1 MGEERVFLTWRNARM
16 FLMAGIALSFL
27 VALIFNHQSIWM
39 FVCTLAL
46 VVLLVLATTVKMGD
60 AALSAIILGLVM
72 AVFTKN
78 TGYVGMFGV
87 VTILAGIFH
96 PLGRIV
102 SVTAFL
108 FGAMGLGIVYEPDLL
123 YEMVPSLLAGAALF
137 FLIPGSTLEQIETLA
152 GTGREKEK
160 ERDERKRE
168 LDAKRWRMQTLECAR
183 RWKDLS
189 ESFSILPF
197 EREMFTLGSSAL
209 DINKIQT
216 AKSFARPRL
225 NLISGVSRSV
235 GNSDCISGDNYS
247 IYPIGVDRLL
257 VFLSDG
263 MGSGRQAYH
272 DSDQV
277 ISRMED
283 LVEAG
288 FSTHMG
294 VSLVHRWLLAQGR
307 EDVGTT
313 LDVADINLHTGE
325 GILLKAGAAASFLLN
340 MDETGVWS
348 ARLFCTE
355 SMPLGIFN
363 EPMISPGGFKL
374 KAGNILVMMTDGVLD
389 GLAGEM
395 KEERMKGFLEYEAAK
410 ISDSSPGRVAQGLS
424 AAILEFALSESKSEE
439 ERDDMTVLTFVV
451 TRA

>member
-1 MGEERVFLTWRNARM
+1 MGEERILVLERNARIL
-16 FLMAGIALSFL
+16 LMVGVAVVLL
-27 VALIFNHQSIWM
+27 VAMIFNHQSIL
-39 FVCTLAL
+39 VCFCTVAL
-46 VVLLVLATTVKMGD
+46 VALLLLSYTVRMGD
-60 AALSAIILGLVM
+60 AAIAAIVLGMVM
-72 AVFTKN
+72 AVLTRQ

-87 VTILAGIFH
+87 ITILASIFH
-96 PLGRIV
+96 PLGKIV

-108 FGAMGLGIVYEPDLL
+108 FGAMGVGIIYEPDLL
-123 YEMVPSLLAGAALF
+123 YDMVPALLAGSALF
-137 FLIPGSTLEQIETLA
+137 FLIPGSALERMEALT
-152 GTGREKEK
+152 GPGREREK

-168 LDAKRWRMQTLECAR
+168 HEAKRWRMQTMECAR
-183 RWKDLS
+183 RWKGLS
-189 ESFSILPF
+189 ESFQLLPF
-197 EREMFTLGSSAL
+197 ERELFLMGAEAIDLNLTGERKTLQRP
-209 DINKIQT
+209 KI
-216 AKSFARPRL
+216 

-247 IYPIGVDRLL
+247 IYPIGLNRLL

-277 ISRMED
+277 ISRMEE
-283 LVEAG
+283 LLETG
-288 FSTHMG
+288 FSLEMA
-294 VSLVHRWLLAQGR
+294 VRLVHRWLLAQGR

-313 LDVADINLHTGE
+313 LDAAEINLVSGE
-325 GILLKAGAAASFLLN
+325 GVIIKAGAAASFLLSRG
-340 MDETGVWS
+340 ETCTWS
-348 ARLFCTE
+348 AKLLCPE

-363 EPMISPGGFKL
+363 EMYLSPEGLKL
-374 KAGNILVMMTDGVLD
+374 KSGNILVMMTDGVLD

-424 AAILEFALSESKSEE
+424 AAILEFALSESNSNE